1 MAIVSNKEKEQLMKK
16 TRSVIMCLGNE
27 VFHDVVE
34 KGMIVKLVET
44 RNLCITKNLL
54 QITYI

>member
-1 MAIVSNKEKEQLMKK
+1 MSNKEKEQLMKK

-44 RNLCITKNLL
+44 RNLCITNNLL

>member
-1 MAIVSNKEKEQLMKK
+1 MKK
-16 TRSVIMCLGNE
+16 TRSDIMCLDNE